1 MTTTHIEISAT
12 TAGSGVRNR
21 IPAALLRGLRRTL
34 TVVVLAFAL
43 LPWLTVVAGYR
54 PMVVQSGSMA
64 PAVNTGDAIVSRV
77 VHPSAV
83 GVGDVVTFVDTLRD
97 DRLVTHR
104 VVEVRQDGTQYSFV
118 TKGDR
123 NSGVERWDMD
133 ESGTLGRLALRVP
146 KLGFAV
152 AAGSSPGLRALFGA
166 VALAMLTVTVVRRIW
181 S

>member
-1 MTTTHIEISAT
+1 MTTTHIEISAG
-12 TAGSGVRNR
+12 TAGFGARNR
-21 IPAALLRGLRRTL
+21 MPAAVLRGLRRTL
-34 TVVVLAFAL
+34 TLVVLAFAL
-43 LPWLTVVAGYR
+43 LPWLTVMAGYR

-97 DRLVTHR
+97 DRLITHR
-104 VVEVRQDGTQYSFV
+104 VVDVRQEGGQYSFV
-118 TKGDR
+118 TKGDS

-146 KLGFAV
+146 KLGFVV
-152 AAGSSPGLRALFGA
+152 AAESNPGWRALFGA
-166 VALAMLTVTVVRRIW
+166 AALVMLTVTVLRRIW